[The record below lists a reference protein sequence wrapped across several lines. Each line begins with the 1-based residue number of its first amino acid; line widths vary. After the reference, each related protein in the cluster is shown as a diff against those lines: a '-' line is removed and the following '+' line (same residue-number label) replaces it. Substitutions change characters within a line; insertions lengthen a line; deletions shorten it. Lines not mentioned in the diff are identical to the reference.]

1 MLRSIFMPLAVTA
14 LSVSAASAMQ
24 PDDLDLNGD
33 RFVTLGEIRQVL
45 SGFSSNDFRDIDHN
59 NDRRLSNNELIS
71 SEGVQV
77 ISRYQ
82 DRMMIV
88 HGLTEVDQDGDRFV
102 SKEELRAVYN
112 GVTQEDFRR
121 IDINRDNRISAPEL
135 YAPLAQA
142 LVTRYE
148 MGVGMLVTIMQVDT
162 NDDYF
167 VGFDELRQSFPG
179 LTYNEFEIID
189 VNGDNRVSSVEYY
202 KSEAQALLKQSQS

>member
-102 SKEELRAVYN
+102 SKEELQAVYN

-202 KSEAQALLKQSQS
+202 KSEAQALLKQNQS

>member
-102 SKEELRAVYN
+102 SKEELQAVYN

-189 VNGDNRVSSVEYY
+189 VG
-202 KSEAQALLKQSQS
+202 

>member
-202 KSEAQALLKQSQS
+202 KSEAQALLKQNQS

>member
-189 VNGDNRVSSVEYY
+189 VNGDSRVSSVEYY
-202 KSEAQALLKQSQS
+202 KSEAQALLKQNQS